1 MRPLCVS
8 LTVLGLL
15 ASASAADARGRDAK
29 HYTLPR
35 YDETALEG
43 LLAAPNYDTRSLDR
57 IIEARTA
64 PGGNLIDWTISENEV
79 ERSSL
84 AEAGGAW
91 RWPEGRTPGLYQSWA
106 GPAEAAQA
114 EVSFTHEWPALLS
127 GSAGLYDF
135 DLSPHASL
143 GLSNA
148 GRSAEAGAM
157 IRFGQIGY
165 QPKDRSGQV
174 RRNLRRLG
182 LTAADGRDFGAH
194 GRWYLFAGASGQSIG
209 LNLLRDPLNGDWRPG
224 GLSADTTS
232 GFVTTAQAG
241 VAWRQGSAQASLGYV
256 RRRIRIDAPH
266 PELYDSSDDAVA
278 FSLAVRPVIGPD

>member
-1 MRPLCVS
+1 MRPLRVCM
-8 LTVLGLL
+8 TVLGLL

-29 HYTLPR
+29 HYTLPH
-35 YDETALEG
+35 YDEAALEG
-43 LLAAPNYDTRSLDR
+43 LLVAPNYDTRSLDR

-64 PGGNLIDWTISENEV
+64 PGGNVIDWTISETEV
-79 ERSSL
+79 ERAAL
-84 AEAGGAW
+84 TEANPFW
-91 RWPEGRTPGLYQSWA
+91 RWPEGRPPGLYQSWA
-106 GPAEAAQA
+106 GQA
-114 EVSFTHEWPALLS
+114 EDDQVEVSVIHEWPALLS

-143 GLSNA
+143 GLSNS

-165 QPKDRSGQV
+165 QPRDRSGQV
-174 RRNLRRLG
+174 RRSLRRLG
-182 LTAADGRDFGAH
+182 LAAADGSDFGRH
-194 GRWYLFAGASGQSIG
+194 GRWYLFAGASGQAVG
-209 LNLLRDPLNGDWRPG
+209 LNLLSDPLGGGWRPA
-224 GLSADTTS
+224 GLSSDVTS

-241 VAWRQGSAQASLGYV
+241 IAWRQGPAQASVGYV

-278 FSLAVRPVIGPD
+278 FSLAVRPVVDPE